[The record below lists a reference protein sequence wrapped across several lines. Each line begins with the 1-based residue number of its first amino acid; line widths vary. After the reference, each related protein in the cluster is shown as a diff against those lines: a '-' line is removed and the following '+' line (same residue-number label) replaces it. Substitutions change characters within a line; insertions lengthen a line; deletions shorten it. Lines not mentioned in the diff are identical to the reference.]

1 MKHCVSYLVDL
12 TFLVLINVHA
22 FFKSDQKWLFAYSCK
37 ENWQMCPENKIEKK
51 KINSEMI

>member
-22 FFKSDQKWLFAYSCK
+22 FFKSDQKWPFIYSCK

-51 KINSEMI
+51 N